1 MSAAAA
7 QTVNPN
13 ADVLKK
19 GDASNMNINA
29 ARGLQDVLK
38 SNLGPKGT
46 LKMLVSGAGDIK
58 LTKDGK
64 VLLTEMQI
72 QNPTACMIARI
83 ATAQD
88 DTTGD
93 GTTSAVLIVGEI
105 MKQAERHLSDGVH
118 PRLLCEG
125 IEAAKGAVL
134 QFLDSVRVAKDC
146 TDRPLLLQIAQAS
159 LRTKMHV
166 ELADKFTEMVVD
178 AVLCV
183 RKPDAPID
191 LHMVEIMHMQ
201 HKSGMESRLVKGLVM
216 DHGGRHPGMPKK
228 LSKVRILTMNIDLE
242 YQKSEVN
249 SGFYY
254 NSAEQREKMVAAER
268 KCGPR
273 NSEEGGAQF
282 GEGARAIL
290 GAHLPPAPAPSRL
303 TLSPSSPRWV
313 DDRVD
318 LVLALKKK
326 ACKEGETLLLI
337 NQKGIDPLAL
347 DMLAREGVLALRR
360 AKRRNME
367 RVVLACGGEAINSLD
382 GMEPEICG

>member
-125 IEAAKGAVL
+125 IELAKTAVL
-134 QFLDSVRVAKDC
+134 DFVDRTRIKKDTLDRS
-146 TDRPLLLQIAQAS
+146 LLVQIAQAS
-159 LRTKMHV
+159 LRTKMHK
-166 ELADKFTEMVVD
+166 ELADLFTDIVVD
-178 AVLCV
+178 AVLT
-183 RKPDAPID
+183 I
-191 LHMVEIMHMQ
+191 
-201 HKSGMESRLVKGLVM
+201 
-216 DHGGRHPGMPKK
+216 KK
-228 LSKVRILTMNIDLE
+228 
-242 YQKSEVN
+242 
-249 SGFYY
+249 
-254 NSAEQREKMVAAER
+254 
-268 KCGPR
+268 
-273 NSEEGGAQF
+273 
-282 GEGARAIL
+282 
-290 GAHLPPAPAPSRL
+290 
-303 TLSPSSPRWV
+303 
-313 DDRVD
+313 
-318 LVLALKKK
+318 
-326 ACKEGETLLLI
+326 
-337 NQKGIDPLAL
+337 
-347 DMLAREGVLALRR
+347 
-360 AKRRNME
+360 
-367 RVVLACGGEAINSLD
+367 
-382 GMEPEICG
+382 